1 MEKLISV
8 LHWCAY
14 VYYIYIFGYASL
26 YKVFQKK
33 TMMDSMLSLGF
44 NKPFTIIIG
53 IAELIGV
60 ILLLVGFWH
69 HGVKNIGVL
78 FLTPFAIGALTA
90 HFAHQEY
97 NHYYNALICCVLSG
111 FLLLTDKHFQ
121 ITV

>member
-8 LHWCAY
+8 LHWCGY

-44 NKPFTIIIG
+44 NKPFTILIG
-53 IAELIGV
+53 VAELIGV
-60 ILLLVGFWH
+60 ILLLVGFWN

-111 FLLLTDKHFQ
+111 FLLLTDKHFH
-121 ITV
+121 ITI

>member
-1 MEKLISV
+1 MGKLISV

-53 IAELIGV
+53 VAELIGV

-69 HGVKNIGVL
+69 HGVRNIGVL

>member
-1 MEKLISV
+1 MEKLISI

-53 IAELIGV
+53 VAELIGV

-69 HGVKNIGVL
+69 HGVKNIGIL

-111 FLLLTDKHFQ
+111 VLLFTDKHFQ